1 MLNLKLGDS
10 TVTEVFHNTYP
21 AKAVYCG
28 SALVWSPPVA
38 RQGYSSSIT
47 VSFAE
52 LTSPGFEI
60 TLGDKVFSEFL
71 FSRLGAGD
79 LVNSFFTISIDPE
92 KGDHIFSGA
101 SLAYTGTGF
110 NYQYK
115 VSLLP
120 SAPIGQAFYRY
131 NTSFNDYSTN
141 NTGKYK
147 KVLRAYK
154 ANGTTQ
160 ITGGTLGSNPAPAN
174 AAVTADTA
182 LVPVG
187 PDIFKAV
194 TSDGPYNFAAAE
206 TGPIV
211 FKATFTRPAS
221 GGRIDVTTDS
231 VTQLIYV
238 PPGPVTVSFAE
249 LTSPGFECSIGDKT
263 FSEFLF
269 FGLGAGDLVNS
280 SFTFDVD
287 QNRFDHL
294 FIGTGFDYSGT
305 GFLYQYKV
313 RLNNNAAPNQNFK
326 AYNTGYTGSSITNPS
341 YKFEKTLRAYKAD
354 GVTLIGT
361 VTAENAVAVLPPPIG
376 LINTVVS
383 DGPYAFAPGETGPV
397 VFKCRFRRRSSGGR
411 IDTNIDSI
419 NQLINPSPT
428 TNTTL
433 YLTS

>member
-52 LTSPGFEI
+52 LTSPGFEF

-79 LVNSFFTISIDPE
+79 LVNSFFTISADPLNY
-92 KGDHIFSGA
+92 DHILSGT
-101 SLAYTGTGF
+101 SLDYTGTGF

-120 SAPIGQAFYRY
+120 NAPVGQAFFKY

-141 NTGKYK
+141 NTGKYR

-154 ANGTTQ
+154 ADGTTQ

-174 AAVTADTA
+174 AAVNADTI
-182 LVPVG
+182 LYQDG
-187 PDIFKAV
+187 PNIYKAV
-194 TSDGPYNFAAAE
+194 ISDGPYNFAVAE

-211 FKATFTRPAS
+211 FKATFTRPVG

-231 VTQLIYV
+231 VAQLINNTGI
-238 PPGPVTVSFAE
+238 PTAPAP
-249 LTSPGFECSIGDKT
+249 LPI
-263 FSEFLF
+263 
-269 FGLGAGDLVNS
+269 LGAG
-280 SFTFDVD
+280 
-287 QNRFDHL
+287 
-294 FIGTGFDYSGT
+294 
-305 GFLYQYKV
+305 
-313 RLNNNAAPNQNFK
+313 AA
-326 AYNTGYTGSSITNPS
+326 
-341 YKFEKTLRAYKAD
+341 L
-354 GVTLIGT
+354 GVSRKL
-361 VTAENAVAVLPPPIG
+361 
-376 LINTVVS
+376 
-383 DGPYAFAPGETGPV
+383 
-397 VFKCRFRRRSSGGR
+397 RRR
-411 IDTNIDSI
+411 IK
-419 NQLINPSPT
+419 LA
-428 TNTTL
+428 
-433 YLTS
+433 